1 MKNVGRL
8 LGFCLICR
16 PDFEKFF
23 AILGFYHIF
32 LLLFSPNDVIEGLM
46 HFTHTTYYS
55 VNKENDSGDILFLFL
70 NCGVIKRPDPALII
84 LPNFG
89 YKHEKIYTMK
99 EFPIV

>member
-16 PDFEKFF
+16 PDFTKFF
-23 AILGFYHIF
+23 TILGFYHTF

-46 HFTHTTYYS
+46 HFTHTTYYL
-55 VNKENDSGDILFLFL
+55 VNKKNGSVDILSLFL
-70 NCGVIKRPDPALII
+70 NCGIIKRPDPAFI

-89 YKHEKIYTMK
+89 HKHKKHTR
-99 EFPIV
+99 